1 MVTTTPVKCCQ
12 EVFGPENKY
21 SCVLAVACM
30 RTSETATNLPV
41 LTDRELIR
49 IILHQK
55 KNVITVTEKK
65 KTFIV
70 HVSFC
75 LEGVLGC
82 LKFLL
87 V

>member
-65 KTFIV
+65 KKPSLFM
-70 HVSFC
+70 F
-75 LEGVLGC
+75 
-82 LKFLL
+82 FLS
-87 V
+87 

>member
-65 KTFIV
+65 KKPSLFM
-70 HVSFC
+70 F
-75 LEGVLGC
+75 LFVLRVC
-82 LKFLL
+82 W
-87 V
+87 VV

>member
-1 MVTTTPVKCCQ
+1 
-12 EVFGPENKY
+12 
-21 SCVLAVACM
+21 M

-65 KTFIV
+65 KPFIV